1 MKAGTVKVGVYINGE
16 KVDGAELLDV
26 RYDRAKTQDLTNV
39 TEWSGNL
46 RGHSFTISTPVVGVM
61 RMSAKAFDKLVG
73 LTGPGTRLRRA
84 RKWHMNRAERREL
97 AKERHLEAIAK
108 FYEVARRA
116 AAINPSVSFGEIAW
130 AAI

>member
-1 MKAGTVKVGVYINGE
+1 MKAALYINGE

-26 RYDRAKTQDLTNV
+26 RYDRAKAQDQPNV

-73 LTGPGTRLRRA
+73 LTGPGTRLRKA
-84 RKWHMNRAERREL
+84 RKWHLNRAMRRDL

-108 FYEVARRA
+108 FYGVARRA
-116 AAINPSVSFGEIAW
+116 AAISPSVSFDEVAW
-130 AAI
+130 TAI

>member
-1 MKAGTVKVGVYINGE
+1 MKAALYINGE

-26 RYDRAKTQDLTNV
+26 RYDRAKTQDRTNV
-39 TEWSGNL
+39 TGWSGNL

-73 LTGPGTRLRRA
+73 LTGPGTRLRKA

-97 AKERHLEAIAK
+97 ATERHQAWLDKFASRGRSRDGGRSAK
-108 FYEVARRA
+108 WARWTRQ
-116 AAINPSVSFGEIAW
+116 
-130 AAI
+130 